1 MTREPTDPPPT
12 RASDNAA
19 DARDRDGL
27 RGRFLQ
33 TPEGIFLWLGL
44 LSGVVSLLVTPPF
57 QVPDEQVHFFRAYQ
71 LSQGHVVA
79 EHLNGQ
85 TGGHLPKSVPETVD
99 RLLAPLAGRP
109 EEKVDLE
116 AVTRLMTL
124 PLNRTETRFVAF
136 ESSAVYS
143 PIPYL
148 PQVLGISIGKLFDLS
163 PLALLYLAR
172 LSSLVVAVSLLC
184 LAIRTVPILK
194 WSYFLIAVSPMAMF
208 QMASVSADGFTVGI
222 ALLVSALLARYA
234 SSAATVTG
242 GRLLVLTAAATL
254 LTLSKQYLLIPLLY
268 FMIPWEKV
276 GSPRRYVGFFL
287 VLIGACAL
295 GLAAW
300 LTLVRSVYV
309 PVGWVPGV
317 DPAAQ
322 ARLILSSP
330 LAFLELA
337 LTDYL
342 SSMPGYVDQM
352 TGRYLGWVDTELPL
366 ALIRSHQVLL
376 VLTAVLDTRSGIRV
390 TWTQRGVALAVLC
403 ANMLLVST
411 LLYLSN
417 NPVGAPTVVGIQGRY
432 FIPLLPLFLLVL
444 HNGRLGVSNERL
456 GPGQVAGIYFRAA
469 ICLYAVLVSLV
480 TIHTLV
486 ERYYGFAP
494 AGVM

>member
-1 MTREPTDPPPT
+1 MGHSPTDPQPNSLSDDT
-12 RASDNAA
+12 AGASG
-19 DARDRDGL
+19 RHRL

-44 LSGVVSLLVTPPF
+44 LTGVTYLLVTPPF

-79 EHLNGQ
+79 EHLDGQ
-85 TGGHLPKSVPETVD
+85 TGGHLPTSVPETVD

-116 AVTRLMTL
+116 ALTRLMTL
-124 PLNRTETRFVAF
+124 PLNRAETRFVAF

-148 PQVLGISIGKLFDLS
+148 PQVLGLSIGKLFDLS

-172 LSSLVVAVSLLC
+172 FSSLVVAVSLIC

-208 QMASVSADGFTVGI
+208 QMASVSADGFTIGI
-222 ALLVSALLARYA
+222 ALLVSALLARCA
-234 SSAATVTG
+234 FSAATVTS

-276 GSPRRYVGFFL
+276 GSPRRYVAYFL
-287 VLIGACAL
+287 VLIGGCAL
-295 GLAAW
+295 GLGAW
-300 LTLVRSVYV
+300 LALVRSVYV

-322 ARLILSSP
+322 ARAILSSP
-330 LAFLELA
+330 LAFLQLA
-337 LTDYL
+337 WTDYL
-342 SSMPGYVDQM
+342 GSMPGYVDQM

-366 ALIRSHQVLL
+366 ALIRSHQGLL
-376 VLTAVLDTRSGIRV
+376 VLTAVLDARAGIRV

-417 NPVGAPTVVGIQGRY
+417 NPVGAGTLVGIQGRY

-444 HNGRLGVSNERL
+444 HNGRLGVSNEKL
-456 GPGQVAGIYFRAA
+456 EPGQVAGIYSRTA
-469 ICLYAVLVSLV
+469 ICLYAILVSLV